1 MPGSFFD
8 VSGTPEEPVVTLRVV
23 VHPGAGRS
31 SVVGQHGDALKVKVA
46 APPVDGRANRAVV
59 ELLADV
65 LGVPESR
72 VNVVSGQASRS
83 KRLQIEGVDPD
94 AVQRT
99 LDGLVG
105 RAGRPGHSG
114 PPPGPRRI

>member
-1 MPGSFFD
+1 VPGSFFD
-8 VSGTPEEPVVTLRVV
+8 VSGTTEDPVVTLRVV

-31 SVVGQHGDALKVKVA
+31 SIVGQHGDALKLKVA
-46 APPVDGRANRAVV
+46 APPVDGRANQAVV
-59 ELLADV
+59 ELVAEV

-72 VNVVSGQASRS
+72 VSVVSGQSSRS
-83 KRLQIEGVDPD
+83 KRLRVEGVDPD

-99 LDGLVG
+99 LEGLVG
-105 RAGRPGHSG
+105 RAGRHGHSG